1 MSGVGQTPFARPTL
15 ARYRRGI
22 NPHSNVVGCG
32 PCSHSADQI
41 AAGCCMPVAGYARM
55 TLVRPMLSNAFSQ
68 AHCGDGEFP
77 LVTHRVL
84 AGYLLAMVPAATGT
98 RP

>member
-1 MSGVGQTPFARPTL
+1 
-15 ARYRRGI
+15 
-22 NPHSNVVGCG
+22 
-32 PCSHSADQI
+32 
-41 AAGCCMPVAGYARM
+41 MPVAGYARM